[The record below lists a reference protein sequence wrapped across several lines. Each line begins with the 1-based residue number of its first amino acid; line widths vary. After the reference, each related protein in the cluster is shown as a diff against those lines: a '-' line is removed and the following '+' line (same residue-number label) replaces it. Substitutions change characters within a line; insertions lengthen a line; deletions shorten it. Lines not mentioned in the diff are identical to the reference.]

1 LITKAFLL
9 AAGLGTRLRPLTN
22 TIPKCLIPICDK
34 PLLGWWIDLMEKHGI
49 KEVLINL
56 HHLSEQVMIFVNSYP
71 TKIKFLFF
79 YEKKLLGS
87 GGTLRE
93 NKDFIKNENAFFILY
108 ADNLTNY
115 DLTLFYKFHEKK
127 NQLLSMALFT
137 TDNPQICG
145 IAALDESDLINSFE
159 EKPKLP
165 KSNQANGGLY
175 IAKPEVIDLIPE
187 LEITDIGFHL
197 LPQLVGRMAG
207 WKTNDYLIDIGTF
220 DNLQKATREWYK
232 IIEKEK

>member
-1 LITKAFLL
+1 MITKAFLL

-22 TIPKCLIPICDK
+22 SIPKCLVPVCDK

-49 KEVLINL
+49 EEVLINL
-56 HHLSEQVMIFVNSYP
+56 HHFSDQVILYLNEYP
-71 TKIKFLFF
+71 TKINFHFF

-93 NKDFIKNENAFFILY
+93 NKVFVNKEKAFFILY

-115 DLTLFYKFHEKK
+115 DLTLFADFHEKK
-127 NQLLSMALFT
+127 GQLLSMALFK

-145 IAALDESDLINSFE
+145 IADLDENDIIISFE
-159 EKPKLP
+159 EKPKFP
-165 KSNQANGGLY
+165 KSNLANAGLY
-175 IAKPEVIDLIPE
+175 IGKPEIIDLIPN

-197 LPQLVGRMAG
+197 LPKLIGKMAG
-207 WKTNDYLIDIGTF
+207 WKSNNYLIDIGSYN
-220 DNLQKATREWYK
+220 NLNRANQEWSK
-232 IIEKEK
+232 IEEGN